1 MSHVFESTME
11 KLARILARQY
21 GIEVVFEGNV
31 PCTDGKKIYLP
42 SFDSMTPELRKDME
56 GFLDHEVAHCKFTK
70 FDELKKCVNKLHNF
84 LTQNIEDYRIEI
96 EMQKEFPGTAF
107 HLIPLNEKFRAKMN
121 EDWDK
126 RPWPLRLIT
135 TIRDVVQNQPHVID
149 EDYRRFFERVEHLIP
164 GLRGVKNS
172 TEVREKTEEIIN
184 LILDEREKQ
193 KEEQDG
199 EGEEKKDDKKKG
211 DKKKGKGKSAKGSP
225 GDSMSD
231 EDLFGDEPEESEGE
245 DGDDSEDKAIDEML
259 NAKEGSKAA
268 KDMEKFV
275 TDVEG
280 MMKEQFSEAA
290 KDEPKVPSRMEYRID
305 PKMKKGTKVIPLTT
319 RFDKVTDHSGK
330 GDAKQYANLRKKSLP
345 LVAPIKSRLER
356 VLKVKENAKWSMEK
370 ERGSVNARALSQLSI
385 NKGYR
390 QVFKQ
395 YAKTETN
402 NVAVELL
409 IDLSGSMA
417 GNRIEVA
424 KASAI
429 AIAEALKDLNI
440 PFEVTGFC
448 SEWDSRV
455 GSVAATMGSKDAE
468 RFGRKGERLD
478 LHVFKSFETNSL
490 AGISKMQNGSQNP
503 DGECLAWAAKR
514 LSMQRQKRKILMVF
528 SDGQPATGDTSFAL
542 LQADL
547 RTRILEIS
555 KFGIEVIG
563 VGIETDYVKEFYP
576 DYVILKDA
584 KELPKQAMTKLAKLL
599 EK

>member
-1 MSHVFESTME
+1 
-11 KLARILARQY
+11 
-21 GIEVVFEGNV
+21 
-31 PCTDGKKIYLP
+31 
-42 SFDSMTPELRKDME
+42 
-56 GFLDHEVAHCKFTK
+56 
-70 FDELKKCVNKLHNF
+70 VNKLHNF

-121 EDWDK
+121 EDWSK

-135 TIRDVVQNQPHVID
+135 TIRDIVQNQPHVID
-149 EDYRRFFERVEHLIP
+149 EDYARYIERIEHLIP
-164 GLRGVKNS
+164 GLRDVKSS
-172 TEVREKTEEIIN
+172 TEVRIKTEEIIK

-193 KEEQDG
+193 KEEDG
-199 EGEEKKDDKKKG
+199 ESDEKKDEKKKG
-211 DKKKGKGKSAKGSP
+211 KKGKGKGKASRANP
-225 GDSMSD
+225 GDASMSED
-231 EDLFGDEPEESEGE
+231 DLFGDDDQEDESDEESDEESEGE
-245 DGDDSEDKAIDEML
+245 GDGEGEASDPIDDML

-268 KDMEKFV
+268 KEMEKFV

-280 MMKEQFSEAA
+280 MMKESFSKAAA
-290 KDEPKVPSRMEYRID
+290 KEEKIPSRLDYRID
-305 PKMKKGTKVIPLTT
+305 PKMKKGTKVTPLTT
-319 RFDKVTDHSGK
+319 RFDAVTDHSGK
-330 GDAKQYANLRKKSLP
+330 GNAKQYAELRKRSIS
-345 LVAPIKSRLER
+345 LVAPIKARLER
-356 VLKVKENAKWSMEK
+356 VLKVKENAKWAMEK
-370 ERGSVNARALSQLSI
+370 ERGSVNARSLACLAT
-385 NKGYR
+385 NPGYR
-390 QVFKQ
+390 QIFKQ

-417 GNRIEVA
+417 GHRIEVA

-448 SEWDSRV
+448 SEWDNRVSRV
-455 GSVAATMGSKDAE
+455 AEGMGSKDAA

-478 LHVFKSFETNSL
+478 LHVFKSFETQSL
-490 AGISKMQNGSQNP
+490 AGISEMRNGSQNP

-547 RTRILEIS
+547 RTRIAEIS

-576 DYVILKDA
+576 DFVILKDA
-584 KELPKQAMTKLAKLL
+584 KELPKQAMTKLSKLL
-599 EK
+599 GK